1 MFIRELKDIDL
12 FSEITDEELDED
24 VKGVIVEL
32 KKGEHLFCEGD
43 HAGRFYIFLEGT
55 LEIYRIIKGEKL
67 QIGQFTKGMSGGE
80 VPLLSGMTHMA
91 NGIAVTDMSIFSVDE
106 SDFWY
111 MLGNCSTVRG
121 KILSNMSSRM
131 FELTHLSF
139 QREKL
144 ASLGTMAAGLA
155 HELNNPA
162 SAAKRTAENLAN
174 TVYEFDIFSSEILK
188 YYMFK
193 DEVDK
198 SGYPFQPIEEVIDV
212 DGVELDAVERNELED
227 ELTSWMEEQGV
238 GEPWELASVLVSVG
252 FTKKILS
259 DFSEKLKPDQVTNFL
274 NWLPRDVEMRK
285 LVREL
290 VESTSRISELI
301 SAMKSYAYMD
311 KAHEKRKIDLH
322 EGIENTIIILN
333 HKLKKKNV
341 TLKKEFDYKIPA
353 ISAYGGE
360 LNQVWTNMI
369 DNAIDA
375 VPEKGMIT
383 IRTGMNGNGADT
395 VNVEI
400 IDNGNG
406 IPQEIQDKIF
416 DPFFTTKAPG
426 EGSGLGLEITYRII
440 VNQHKGTIGF
450 ESRPG
455 FTKFS
460 ICLPVDL

>member
-1 MFIRELKDIDL
+1 
-12 FSEITDEELDED
+12 
-24 VKGVIVEL
+24 
-32 KKGEHLFCEGD
+32 
-43 HAGRFYIFLEGT
+43 
-55 LEIYRIIKGEKL
+55 
-67 QIGQFTKGMSGGE
+67 
-80 VPLLSGMTHMA
+80 
-91 NGIAVTDMSIFSVDE
+91 
-106 SDFWY
+106 
-111 MLGNCSTVRG
+111 
-121 KILSNMSSRM
+121 
-131 FELTHLSF
+131 
-139 QREKL
+139 
-144 ASLGTMAAGLA
+144 
-155 HELNNPA
+155 
-162 SAAKRTAENLAN
+162 
-174 TVYEFDIFSSEILK
+174 
-188 YYMFK
+188 
-193 DEVDK
+193 
-198 SGYPFQPIEEVIDV
+198 
-212 DGVELDAVERNELED
+212 
-227 ELTSWMEEQGV
+227 
-238 GEPWELASVLVSVG
+238 
-252 FTKKILS
+252 
-259 DFSEKLKPDQVTNFL
+259 
-274 NWLPRDVEMRK
+274 MRK

-383 IRTGMNGNGADT
+383 IRTGMNGNGSDT